1 MEIIFENVTKG
12 YGGNTVLSGLSVT
25 VGENEILQVT
35 GASGAGKTTFLRL
48 LMGLEKPDSG
58 RILGAERVSFS
69 AVFQENRL
77 CEQLDVI
84 TNLKMVCHGIQ
95 REELEQE
102 ARRLLP
108 EASALKVP
116 AGELS
121 GGMKRRAA
129 ILRAML
135 AESDIVVLDEPFTG
149 LDRENIGLVNDY
161 ICDKRKGRT
170 IVYVSHQEML
180 EIKENIQVNT
190 LSLSLH
196 TFTKGFNYLS

>member
-1 MEIIFENVTKG
+1 MEIVFENVTKG

-25 VGENEILQVT
+25 VGANEILQVT

-84 TNLKMVCHGIQ
+84 KNLKMVCHGIP

-149 LDRENIGLVNDY
+149 LDKENIGLVNDY
-161 ICDKRKGRT
+161 ICDRRRGRT

-190 LSLSLH
+190 LSLSPH
-196 TFTKGFNYLS
+196 TFTKGFKHFL